1 MEGMPAAG
9 NVAAVPRDRF
19 DPGGVDWSAPDAGNS
34 ERGAGMR
41 IFFAAAGLLA
51 LALSASAALAQ
62 AGQQPALNLPPG
74 ISFPMCDGTH
84 SDQCLQLGQNSD
96 LDRRVD
102 QLYPQCAKLGDPRR
116 KGACVNAAMAKR

>member
-1 MEGMPAAG
+1 MRLFLAA
-9 NVAAVPRDRF
+9 AAVSL
-19 DPGGVDWSAPDAGNS
+19 VLAL
-34 ERGAGMR
+34 GAG
-41 IFFAAAGLLA
+41 
-51 LALSASAALAQ
+51 SAFAQ

-74 ISFPMCDGTH
+74 ISFPMCDGAH